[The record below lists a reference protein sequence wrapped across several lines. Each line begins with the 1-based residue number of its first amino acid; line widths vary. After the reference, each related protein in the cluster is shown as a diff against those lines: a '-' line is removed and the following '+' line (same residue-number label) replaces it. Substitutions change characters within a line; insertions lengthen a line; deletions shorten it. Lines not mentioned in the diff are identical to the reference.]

1 MLFSLQTYPS
11 GHLDVILVRY
21 FAVKPGDRL
30 MVVSPTLQ
38 ESSVNRFILAAC
50 GIAAGIALSGCGAGQ
65 VSQTATQEPAVNGTL
80 ATVGPIALRNVH
92 LRAAQ
97 TTDYVQPGSD
107 AELLFVAANNSPD
120 VNDKLLSVTTD
131 IGTVSLSGDTSVPAN
146 GVLVVGE
153 PDGQIAPLESAEKAE
168 AVKAKVA
175 LSKPITNGLTYK
187 LTFTFE
193 KAGQTSVQVPI
204 SAGEQPRREAAAEA
218 GDTGGHQ

>member
-1 MLFSLQTYPS
+1 
-11 GHLDVILVRY
+11 
-21 FAVKPGDRL
+21 

-80 ATVGPIALRNVH
+80 ATVGPIALRNIH
-92 LRAAQ
+92 LRATQ
-97 TTDYVQPGSD
+97 STDYVEPGSD

-120 VNDKLLSVTTD
+120 VNDKLVSVTSD

-153 PDGQIAPLESAEKAE
+153 PDGQIAPLESAERAE

-193 KAGQTSVQVPI
+193 KAGETSVQVPI
-204 SAGEQPRREAAAEA
+204 SAGEQPRREEAVEA
-218 GDTGGHQ
+218 GDTGGHH